1 MRKYPSWICK
11 KGKREILAFIKACPS
26 GFEVDHIIPVNGPNV
41 CGLHILENLQ
51 YLPKSVN
58 NRKRERICTFA
69 LEYAACPLP
78 IGDEAESFLKK
89 AKSITRSIFSFD
101 EAHALAKALIL
112 DDEVPEWQKTIFKDM
127 IATVDAHMWRDYYS
141 R

>member
-1 MRKYPSWICK
+1 M
-11 KGKREILAFIKACPS
+11 AFIKACPS

-58 NRKRERICTFA
+58 NRKRERICSFA

-78 IGDEAESFLKK
+78 AGYKADSFVRK
-89 AKSITRSIFSFD
+89 AKSVPRSIFSFD